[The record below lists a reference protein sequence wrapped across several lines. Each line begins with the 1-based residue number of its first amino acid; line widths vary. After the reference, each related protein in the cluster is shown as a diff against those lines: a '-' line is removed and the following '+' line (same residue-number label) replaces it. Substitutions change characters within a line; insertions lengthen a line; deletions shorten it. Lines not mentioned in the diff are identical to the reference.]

1 MSQTFPIITALL
13 FSFIFATSR
22 ALADN
27 HDTFYRGKTVRIV
40 VGAPPGGGFD
50 IYSRALA
57 RHLGKHIAGNPTLVV
72 ENMAGAGTLVAANFT
87 FKAAKPDG
95 LTIGNFIGGLIL
107 GQLMGHPGIEF
118 DARKFEW
125 IGVPSI
131 DHIACAL
138 TKGSGI
144 TSVERWMAAK
154 AHVKIGG
161 TGRNTAPEDA
171 PKILKAALN
180 LPIQVVSGY
189 KGTADIRLAAE
200 SGELAGGCWQWE
212 SIKSTWRTGLD
223 SGDVVV
229 VLQVASK
236 PLPDLPNVPLA
247 IDLAKTEEARKLIQ
261 LGIQDQGAI
270 TRLYAVPPGTPKERV
285 QLLRKAFIST
295 LKDRHFVAEAK
306 KSRLEIDP
314 TTGEE
319 LEKIVQNLFG
329 LDNHLLA
336 RLKEA
341 LK

>member
-1 MSQTFPIITALL
+1 MAQRLPIITGL
-13 FSFIFATSR
+13 FLGIIFVAGA

-27 HDTFYRGKTVRIV
+27 HDTFYLGKTVRIV

-57 RHLGKHIAGNPTLVV
+57 RHLGKHIAGNPTLIV
-72 ENMAGAGTLVAANFT
+72 ENMAGAGTLVAANYT
-87 FKAAKPDG
+87 YKAAKPDG

-107 GQLMGHPGIEF
+107 GQLMGHPGVEF

-125 IGVPSI
+125 IGVPSA

-138 TKGSGI
+138 TKASGI

-154 AHVKIGG
+154 APVKIGG

-212 SIKSTWRTGLD
+212 SIKATWRTGLD

-229 VLQVASK
+229 VLQVGAK
-236 PLPDLPNVPLA
+236 ALPDLPNVPLA
-247 IDLAKTEEARKLIQ
+247 IDFAKTDEARKLIQ
-261 LGIQDQGAI
+261 LGIQDQDAI
-270 TRLYAVPPGTPKERV
+270 TRLYALPPRTPKERV
-285 QLLRKAFIST
+285 QILRKAFIAT
-295 LKDRHFVAEAK
+295 LKDPDFVTEAK
-306 KSRLEIDP
+306 KTRLEIAP

-329 LDNHLLA
+329 LDSQLLT